1 MESIGKNVSLT
12 QQVQNQDRLESEQE
26 SDNMKKRLP
35 WNKRFSI
42 LQVRV
47 KKKKKKK
54 SWLYS
59 DCQNSILT
67 IDGRNAMDS
76 AILQELANPQRVCE
90 AGIMKIGYA
99 LSALSKHKPKGLWM
113 YL

>member
-47 KKKKKKK
+47 KKKKK
-54 SWLYS
+54 
-59 DCQNSILT
+59 
-67 IDGRNAMDS
+67 RNLGFTVIAKTVYW
-76 AILQELANPQRVCE
+76 Q
-90 AGIMKIGYA
+90 
-99 LSALSKHKPKGLWM
+99 
-113 YL
+113 